1 MRVLSGVAMD
11 ASAATEIGEI
21 LEHYQIGELAG
32 YEPLDRGYVNV
43 SYSIETV
50 AEAQSADPFAYETTR
65 YFFRR
70 YRKGITEQEVRF
82 EHSLISHLV
91 EQGFDL
97 VAALIPTVDGK
108 TYVKRVEQE
117 AVGVGVPVFY
127 ALFEFLPGED
137 RYTWDKPACTDD
149 DLKRAAAVL
158 GDYHRAVYGLEPE
171 GQRVEPKIH
180 GLLPLMAERLE
191 RHLAESGDN
200 VFDAYLRQHAELV
213 QEEIEGTLQ
222 AIRHRGCSEMTQ
234 LVIHCDYH
242 PGNLKFED
250 SEVTG
255 LFDFDWSKIDARGFD
270 VGLALVYFC
279 TAWEPE
285 RSGEFDLSV
294 ASAFLHAYQNALA
307 GLPGPGP
314 LDDAELEC
322 LPHMIAAGN
331 LYVLNWALEDFYAED
346 VDAEEYRRYLRHH
359 VRLIDWLR
367 DDDNWHRLTSL
378 IAATG
383 PTAISLP

>member
-1 MRVLSGVAMD
+1 MY
-11 ASAATEIGEI
+11 ASVTNEIEDV
-21 LEHYQIGELAG
+21 LEHYKIGELARC
-32 YEPLDRGYVNV
+32 EPLDRGYVNV

-50 AEAQSADPFAYETTR
+50 AEAQSAEPFAHETTR
-65 YFFRR
+65 YFFRK
-70 YRKGITEQEVRF
+70 YRRGITEQEVRF
-82 EHSLISHLV
+82 EHSVISHLV
-91 EQGFDL
+91 EEGFDL
-97 VAALIPTVDGK
+97 VAALIPTANGK
-108 TYVKRVEQE
+108 TYVTRVEQE
-117 AVGVGVPVFY
+117 EDGVGAPVFY

-158 GDYHRAVYGLEPE
+158 GEYHRAVYGLEPE

-180 GLLPLMAERLE
+180 ALLPLMAERLE
-191 RHLAESGDN
+191 RHLAESGDT
-200 VFDAYLRQHAELV
+200 VFDAYLRQHGDLV
-213 QEEIEGTLQ
+213 QEEIHGTLQ
-222 AIRHRGCSEMTQ
+222 ALRHLGCSEMTQ

-279 TAWEPE
+279 TVWEPE
-285 RSGEFDLSV
+285 RSGEFKLPV
-294 ASAFLHAYQNALA
+294 AAIFLQAYQNALA
-307 GLPGPGP
+307 GLPGVGP
-314 LDDAELEC
+314 LDDAELAC

-331 LYVLNWALEDFYAED
+331 LYVLNWALEDFYGRD
-346 VDAEEYRRYLRHH
+346 VDAQEYWRYLHHH
-359 VRLIDWLR
+359 VDLMKWLR
-367 DDDNWHRLTSL
+367 NEEDWGRLTDL

-383 PTAISLP
+383 SAAISVP

>member
-1 MRVLSGVAMD
+1 MD
-11 ASAATEIGEI
+11 VSAADEIEDV
-21 LEHYQIGELAG
+21 LEHYKIGELAR

-50 AEAQSADPFAYETTR
+50 AEAQSAEPFAYETTR
-65 YFFRR
+65 YFFRK
-70 YRKGITEQEVRF
+70 YRRGITEQEVRF
-82 EHSLISHLV
+82 EHSLVRHLV

-108 TYVKRVEQE
+108 TYVKRVGQE
-117 AVGVGVPVFY
+117 EGSSGVPVFY

-137 RYTWDKPACTDD
+137 RYTWDKPACSAD

-158 GDYHRAVYGLEPE
+158 GDYHRTVYGLEPE
-171 GQRVEPKIH
+171 GQRAEPKI
-180 GLLPLMAERLE
+180 GALLPLMAERVE
-191 RHLAESGDN
+191 RHLAEGSDT

-222 AIRHRGCSEMTQ
+222 AIRHRGCGEMTQ

-279 TAWEPE
+279 TAWELE
-285 RSGEFDLSV
+285 RSGEFKLPV
-294 ASAFLHAYQNALA
+294 AAVFLQAYQNTLA
-307 GLPGPGP
+307 GLPGVGP
-314 LDDAELEC
+314 LDDAELAC

-331 LYVLNWALEDFYAED
+331 VYVLNWALEDFYGKD
-346 VDAEEYRRYLRHH
+346 VDAQEYWRYLHHH
-359 VRLIDWLR
+359 VGLIKWLR
-367 DDDNWHRLTSL
+367 NEECWGRLTDL

-383 PTAISLP
+383 SAVISVP